1 MERRDDAVQ
10 NARQL
15 IVALVVASVA
25 LSACDRA
32 PPGPRPVVSIAVD
45 PSTATLASLG
55 ESVQL
60 TATARD
66 DRGKPISG
74 TTVSWESSDQFIARV
89 DGSGRVTAVQ
99 NGPVVISARAEGV
112 VGTAAVEV
120 RQVPARLAFTAEPT
134 GTFVES
140 PITPAV
146 AVTLRD
152 ARDNRVAGSTDR
164 VTLTLG
170 TNPTGGSL
178 LRGTS
183 ILPVDG
189 VATFRDVSVDRPG
202 AGYTLVASTS
212 TQLTTTSVAF
222 DATSFVTLAAGQ
234 SHVCGIGANGKT
246 YCWGANAGP
255 TPKAVSTTIVFS
267 SLTAGAYH
275 TCGLT
280 QDGTAYCWGT
290 NSRGQLGNPAAP
302 TPTESPLAVAGG
314 LKFGSLDAGGEHTC
328 GIAVDGVTYC
338 WGDNRKGQLGDGAAA
353 DHGSPEP
360 VAGTLRFA
368 SVTAGAEYTCAL
380 TEDGA
385 TYCWG
390 YNIGGV
396 AGDPLTRT
404 IPARVAEGLTF
415 TSLTAGFGHVCGITA
430 AGAAF
435 CWGSNFDGRLGDGT
449 QEHRATPV
457 PVSGGLTFQSI
468 GPGCAATCGVT
479 TTGAVYCWGRNL
491 SGELGDGR
499 TTSRPV
505 PGPIVGPPGIRTA
518 SVGCAFACGLTGAG
532 GACCWGSNSHGELG
546 NATMSQSAVP
556 VRVVGRP

>member
-1 MERRDDAVQ
+1 MEQADTRVQ

-15 IVALVVASVA
+15 VVALIVGAVAQM
-25 LSACDRA
+25 ACDRA
-32 PPGPRPVVSIAVD
+32 PVGPRPVVSIAVD
-45 PSTATLASLG
+45 PPTATMASLG
-55 ESVQL
+55 DAVQL

-66 DRGKPISG
+66 DRGRPVSG
-74 TTVSWESSDQFIARV
+74 ATFSWESSDQFIARV
-89 DGSGRVTAVQ
+89 DASGRVTAVQ
-99 NGPVVISARAEGV
+99 NGLAVISAKAEGI
-112 VGTAAVEV
+112 VGSAAIEV
-120 RQVPARLAFTAEPT
+120 RQVPARLTFTAGPS

-146 AVTLRD
+146 AVTLLD
-152 ARDNRVAGSTDR
+152 ARDSRVIGSTDR

-170 TNPTGGSL
+170 TNPTGAFVI
-178 LRGTS
+178 RGTS
-183 ILPVDG
+183 ILAVDG

-202 AGYTLVASTS
+202 AAYTLVASTS

-222 DATSFVTLAAGQ
+222 DATSFVSLAAGQ

-246 YCWGANAGP
+246 YCWGANAGS
-255 TPKAVSTTIVFS
+255 TPKAVPTTVVFS
-267 SLTAGAYH
+267 SLSAGAYH

-280 QDGTAYCWGT
+280 QDGTAYCWGV
-290 NSRGQLGNPAAP
+290 NLRGQLGNPAAP
-302 TPTESPLAVAGG
+302 TPTESPMAVAGG
-314 LKFGSLDAGGEHTC
+314 LRFRALDAGGEHTC

-353 DHGSPEP
+353 DHGSPER

-368 SVTAGAEYTCAL
+368 SVTAGLEYSCAL
-380 TEDGA
+380 TEAGA

-390 YNIGGV
+390 ANIGG
-396 AGDPLTRT
+396 APGEPLTRT
-404 IPARVAEGLTF
+404 IPTRVAEGVAF
-415 TSLTAGFGHVCGITA
+415 TSLTAGFGHICGITA

-449 QEHRATPV
+449 EQHRATPV

-479 TTGAVYCWGRNL
+479 TVGAVYCWGRNL

-499 TTSRPV
+499 RTNRPV
-505 PGPIVGPPGIRTA
+505 PGPIVGSPGIRTA
-518 SVGCAFACGLTGAG
+518 SVGCAFACGLTGGG
-532 GACCWGSNSHGELG
+532 GACCWGSNSVGELG
-546 NATMSQSAVP
+546 NGTTNESAVP
-556 VRVVGRP
+556 VRIVGRP